1 MVWEIPVGDA
11 PLLQANIQSVC
22 DVTGFGAPRGDVMCR
37 CGPTPV
43 LDPGRQ
49 LPAVAA
55 ARLEVLKSNRRTH
68 MPIIA
73 WLLGVPISVIILL
86 MLFGVF

>member
-1 MVWEIPVGDA
+1 MVGRAKEKICRAIWPGYAPIYRRRLTPGIGHLAHVGLSLPVFSAASGK
-11 PLLQANIQSVC
+11 QGVSVC
-22 DVTGFGAPRGDVMCR
+22 LSWVFYYP
-37 CGPTPV
+37 
-43 LDPGRQ
+43 
-49 LPAVAA
+49 
-55 ARLEVLKSNRRTH
+55 RRTH